1 MIKLIA
7 TDADGTLFPDC
18 GQDLSAAY
26 FETVQALMDRGV
38 IFGVCS
44 GRPASNL
51 KRVFAPIQDQIFYIT
66 QNGAMASYQD
76 KIVYREAIPM
86 ADTRAIVRDI
96 RALDG
101 CMTLYD
107 TGEVCYFEKRDKEAY
122 EFTRDV
128 YHFDCELVDDLLEL
142 DTPCIKF
149 SVYRADHV
157 EEVTE
162 KTFAPKWRKKMNVAC
177 AGERVVDMVPKA
189 ASKGASLAKMQ
200 ALFGVSMD
208 ETLAF
213 GDNSNDISMLN
224 QAKYS
229 VAVDNARQAVKDVC
243 RYVTDRNTDDG
254 ELKVLDALLKDFD
267 HPEAALRPFEK

>member
-7 TDADGTLFPDC
+7 TDADGTLFPDY
-18 GQDLSAAY
+18 GQDLPVSY
-26 FETVQALMDRGV
+26 FDTVRVLMDHGI

-51 KRVFAPIQDQIFYIT
+51 RKVFAPIQDQIFYIT
-66 QNGAMASYQD
+66 QNGAMASY
-76 KIVYREAIPM
+76 KGKTIYREAIPM
-86 ADTRAIVRDI
+86 ADSREIIRDI

-107 TGEVCYFEKRDKEAY
+107 TGEMCYFEKRDEEAY
-122 EFTRDV
+122 QFTRDV
-128 YHFDCELVDDLLEL
+128 YHFDCELVDDLLDL
-142 DTPCIKF
+142 KAPCIKF

-162 KTFAPKWRKKMNVAC
+162 KAFAPKWRKKMNVAC
-177 AGERVVDMVPKA
+177 AGERVVDMMPRA
-189 ASKGASLAKMQ
+189 ASKGSSLSKVQ
-200 ALFGVSMD
+200 AIFGVSME

-213 GDNSNDISMLN
+213 GDNSNDIDMLN

-229 VAVDNARQAVKDVC
+229 VAVDNARQEVKEVC
-243 RYVTDRNTDDG
+243 RYVTDSNINDG
-254 ELKVLDALLKDFD
+254 ELKVLKALLKDLN
-267 HPEAALRPFEK
+267 HPEAALRSFEK